1 MRTRRPPKKR
11 ARQSLPPKEAVLTIE
26 GALPSGDG
34 VAGDVAVPFAMPG
47 EEVRAAIRGKRADVL
62 ERLKDAPQRQ
72 SPQCQHFGR
81 PGDACGGCTLQH
93 WGAEAVRDLKR
104 ERLLGEMRTHYPQA
118 EIIETYSSP
127 SFSRRRAKFSVTAHG
142 VGFRRLSGGETVN
155 LRECN
160 ILSKELFSLLKPLG
174 RLSRDLKGET
184 PSSFEAQATLTETGI
199 DLALEGVKEA
209 DLSFEARETLS
220 AFAEE
225 QDLARLSAD
234 GVTAAERRMPRI
246 TLGGVP
252 VGIPSGVF
260 LQATR
265 EGEGALIREV
275 MAAADG
281 AVAVA
286 DLFCGLGTF
295 ALPLSEGRRVLAAD
309 GFEPAT
315 QALETASKLAGR
327 DVTVLHRDLF
337 ARPFQAS
344 DLKDIDLAVFD
355 PPRAGALDQAR
366 ELAAARVPTIVAVSC
381 NPATLARDASL
392 FAYEYD
398 LSRMVMVDQF
408 GWSPHIEAVAVF
420 RRRK

>member
-11 ARQSLPPKEAVLTIE
+11 TRKSPPPKEAILTIE

-34 VAGDVAVPFAMPG
+34 MSGDIAVPFAMPG
-47 EEVRAAIRGKRADVL
+47 EEVRAAITGKRADVL
-62 ERLKDAPQRQ
+62 ERMKDAPGRQ
-72 SPQCQHFGR
+72 PAQCQHFGR

-93 WGAEAVRDLKR
+93 WGEDAVRDLKR
-104 ERLLGEMRTHYPQA
+104 DRLLREMRKDYPEA
-118 EIIETYSSP
+118 ELSEIYASP
-127 SFSRRRAKFSVTAHG
+127 PLSRRRAKFSITAHG
-142 VGFRRLSGGETVN
+142 VGFHRLSGGETVN
-155 LRECN
+155 LRECTV
-160 ILSKELFSLLKPLG
+160 LCTELFGLLKPLG
-174 RLSRDLKGET
+174 RLYRDLMGEI
-184 PSSFEAQATLTETGI
+184 PSSFSAQATLTETGI

-209 DLSFEARETLS
+209 DLSFEAREKLS
-220 AFAEE
+220 AFADE

-234 GVTAAERRMPRI
+234 GITAAERRMPRI

-252 VGIPSGVF
+252 VGIPAGVF

-265 EGEGALIREV
+265 EGEEALIREV
-275 MAAADG
+275 MAAASD
-281 AVAVA
+281 AQVVA

-315 QALETASKLAGR
+315 RALETASKMSGR
-327 DVTVLHRDLF
+327 DVTIVHRDLF
-337 ARPFQAS
+337 ARPLQAS
-344 DLKDIDLAVFD
+344 ELKDIDLAVFD

-392 FAYEYD
+392 FASEYG

-420 RRRK
+420 RRRT